1 MLTTGNFTNFATMN
15 NRIKEKYNY
24 HIERYRELVSRLVR
38 LLRVV
43 ILPGFE
49 GMPLYDVLM
58 YFVNGFTKGYLLDRA
73 AAVCFNVFLA
83 IFPTIM
89 VLFTIMPYLHIDSA
103 YNVFLDTISDFLPSD
118 AYSLVESTI
127 TEIVSIERGGL
138 FSLSVLLAFYFS
150 ISAVTAFFRG
160 FDMGVNRI
168 GSMSWFQKQ
177 FNATFVMI
185 ILVVLILSSIVLI
198 TVGNTVLSKI
208 FIEIDV
214 SNRLVIFIANLTQ
227 WLLTTFMLLVA
238 VSVLYYFANPK
249 RSRFKIFTPGS
260 LLFTGLFIVGT
271 IGFKIYINNF
281 SRYNALY
288 GSIGGL
294 LIFLLWMYFNCI
306 LVLIGYELNISIAMV
321 KQKGGSGTILV
332 EDLE

>member
-1 MLTTGNFTNFATMN
+1 MK
-15 NRIKEKYNY
+15 NRIKAKYNDY
-24 HIERYRELVSRLVR
+24 IEGYRSLVGRIVR
-38 LLRVV
+38 LLRIV

-49 GMPLYDVLM
+49 GMPLYDVLV

-83 IFPTIM
+83 IFPAVM
-89 VLFTIMPYLHIDSA
+89 VLFTLIPYLHISDA
-103 YNVFLDTISDFLPSD
+103 YTVLLDTLSDFLPTE
-118 AYSLVESTI
+118 AYGMVESTI

-138 FSLSVLLAFYFS
+138 FSLSVLLSFYFS
-150 ISAVTAFFRG
+150 INAVTAFFRG

-177 FNATFVMI
+177 FNAAFVMV

-198 TVGNTVLSKI
+198 AVGNTTLSKI
-208 FIEIDV
+208 FIAIDV
-214 SNRLVIFIANLTQ
+214 SNRLVIFVANLIQ
-227 WLLTTFMLLVA
+227 WLLTTFMLLIA

-249 RSRFKIFTPGS
+249 RTRFKIFTPGS

-271 IGFKIYINNF
+271 VGFKIYINNF

-306 LVLIGYELNISIAMV
+306 LVMIGYELNASIAMV